1 MKHVKSSLQSNQEP
15 KFIDRR
21 GLSLRWIC
29 SIQTLKRWEQNGLLK
44 PYNIGRNTL
53 YLIADI
59 EKVEFDSVGV
69 NK

>member
-1 MKHVKSSLQSNQEP
+1 M
-15 KFIDRR
+15 
-21 GLSLRWIC
+21 C

-59 EKVEFDSVGV
+59 EKVEFDSAGV